1 MATVMRISPILPW
14 DRVPEEES
22 RFRRILLVMLIVLV
36 LASAVITWIKLPPPP
51 RVIKPVVPDRLVK
64 LVVEQKALPP
74 PPVEVAKVEE
84 PKLEELK
91 PEEPKPAEA
100 AKPEEK
106 TEVAKTAPAESGD
119 GKPAGPSVAK
129 EKARAAIAV
138 FDSLADLRSD
148 AAPAARPGKPLTN
161 ASAPSLAGP
170 GDAPSTQRALISD
183 RAKAGSG
190 GIVTAKASVDQG
202 GGTGIAGSGTSRV
215 VSGIG
220 GSGGD
225 GSGIGGAPASTTA
238 NAANSGKG
246 SGARR
251 TDENIHIGFQSVHG
265 SLQALYQRALRN
277 NPDLQGKVTFRV
289 EIQPDGSVSSAE
301 VVASD
306 LNDAELE
313 RKLLA
318 KVRQIDFG
326 AMNVAVW
333 KDTYRVDFFPT

>member
-22 RFRRILLVMLIVLV
+22 RFRRILLVMLIVLM

-74 PPVEVAKVEE
+74 PPVEVVKVEE
-84 PKLEELK
+84 PK
-91 PEEPKPAEA
+91 PEEPKPVEA
-100 AKPEEK
+100 TKPEEK
-106 TEVAKTAPAESGD
+106 PEVAKVTPTEPAD

-138 FDSLADLRSD
+138 FDSLADLRSE
-148 AAPAARPGKPLTN
+148 AAPAARPGKPLTT
-161 ASAPSLAGP
+161 ATSPSLAGP

-202 GGTGIAGSGTSRV
+202 GGTGIAGGGTSRV

-225 GSGIGGAPASTTA
+225 GSGIGGAPASATA
-238 NAANSGKG
+238 NAANAGKA

-277 NPDLQGKVTFRV
+277 NPELQGKVTFRV
-289 EIQPDGSVSSAE
+289 EIQPDGSVSAAE

-306 LNDAELE
+306 LNDPELE

-326 AMNVAVW
+326 AMNVTVW

>member
-1 MATVMRISPILPW
+1 MATVMRISPLLPW

-22 RFRRILLVMLIVLV
+22 RFRRILLVMLVLLL

-51 RVIKPVVPDRLVK
+51 RVIKPLVTDRLVK

-74 PPVEVAKVEE
+74 PPPVELPKVEE
-84 PKLEELK
+84 RLPDETKPVETVQPETKPDSK
-91 PEEPKPAEA
+91 PEPNATPA
-100 AKPEEK
+100 
-106 TEVAKTAPAESGD
+106 GD
-119 GKPAGPSVAK
+119 GKPAGNAAAK

-138 FDSLADLRSD
+138 FDSLADLRSES
-148 AAPAARPGKPLTN
+148 APAARPGKPLTT
-161 ASAPSLAGP
+161 AAATPTLAGP

-183 RAKAGSG
+183 KAKAGSG

-225 GSGIGGAPASTTA
+225 GTGIGATPASA
-238 NAANSGKG
+238 DASAASAGKSAG
-246 SGARR
+246 GRR
-251 TDENIHIGFQSVHG
+251 PDENIQQGFDNAKASIF
-265 SLQALYQRALRN
+265 ALYNRALRS
-277 NPDLQGKVTFRV
+277 NPDLKGKVVFRL
-289 EIQPDGSVSSAE
+289 EIQPDGRVSSAE
-301 VVASD
+301 VLSSE
-306 LNDAELE
+306 LNDPELE

-326 AMNVAVW
+326 ALNVGVW
-333 KDTYRVDFFPT
+333 KDNYRMDFFPT